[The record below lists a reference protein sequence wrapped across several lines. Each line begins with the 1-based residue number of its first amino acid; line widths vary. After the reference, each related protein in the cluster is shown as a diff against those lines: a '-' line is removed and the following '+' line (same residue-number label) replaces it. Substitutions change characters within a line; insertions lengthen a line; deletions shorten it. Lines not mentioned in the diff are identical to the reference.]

1 MIKRSEQMLSDM
13 DIEWAEFV
21 AERKLSQEEIAE
33 FKADYEAW
41 VDEMERAEDH
51 RIFG

>member
-1 MIKRSEQMLSDM
+1 MLNQM

-21 AERKLSQEEIAE
+21 AGRPLSSEEVAE

-41 VDEMERAEDH
+41 VDEMERAEEH